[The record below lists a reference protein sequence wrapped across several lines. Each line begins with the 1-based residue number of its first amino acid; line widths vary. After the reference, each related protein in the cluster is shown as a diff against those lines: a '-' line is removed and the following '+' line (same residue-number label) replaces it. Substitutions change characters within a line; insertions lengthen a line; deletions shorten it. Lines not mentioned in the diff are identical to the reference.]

1 LICIKASIP
10 TPGYDFGVMSKKSV
24 TLDVREDLRRGREPF
39 SKIMQAVAALKN
51 GQDLILIAPFKPAP
65 LFGVLRQ
72 QGFSHEAA
80 QTDEGD
86 WKVRFFKTSKD
97 TGPEAQVPV
106 ETPPAFSKRMG
117 AGSPAIEVDVR
128 GLEPPEPLVKILEAV
143 ASLPAGAQLRALTDR
158 RPMHLYVQLEERGFT
173 GETAEQ
179 TDGSF
184 VTYVRSR

>member
-1 LICIKASIP
+1 
-10 TPGYDFGVMSKKSV
+10 MSKKSV

-86 WKVRFFKTSKD
+86 WKVRFFKTEKGQD
-97 TGPEAQVPV
+97 A
-106 ETPPAFSKRMG
+106 ETPPPTKAPSAFEKRMC
-117 AGSPAIEVDVR
+117 AVASAIEVDVR

-143 ASLPAGAQLRALTDR
+143 ASLPAGAELRALTDR
-158 RPMHLYVQLEERGFT
+158 RPMHLYAQLKERGFT
-173 GETAEQ
+173 GETSEQ
-179 TDGSF
+179 IDGSF
-184 VTYVRSR
+184 VTYVRRR